1 MDKEFNGTFFLS
13 CLGIITAFISGVL
26 VYCIKSKCVEFDVC
40 YGLISIK
47 RDVKAEVEIEQEQ
60 LEHGINPNI
69 NPNDMGG
76 GQRK

>member
-1 MDKEFNGTFFLS
+1 MDTNQFNATFWLSVLGVVCGFLS
-13 CLGIITAFISGVL
+13 GAL
-26 VYCIKSKCVEFDVC
+26 VYAIKSKCTQFDIC

-69 NPNDMGG
+69 NPNEN
-76 GQRK
+76 GQHE